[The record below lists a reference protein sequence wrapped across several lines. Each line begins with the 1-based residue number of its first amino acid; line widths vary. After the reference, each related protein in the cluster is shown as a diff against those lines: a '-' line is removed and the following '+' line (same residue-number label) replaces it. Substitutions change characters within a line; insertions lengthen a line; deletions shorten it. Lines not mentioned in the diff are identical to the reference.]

1 VNGQDRQVPAIARTS
16 GPEALRDCALVVSQ
30 GCAGQPVSS
39 GLWKVPR
46 RALLVLPLAAQAAD
60 PLAAVMAAFR
70 AVRESRA
77 SFVEEKEVP
86 ELDRPIVSRGTLA
99 WRAPDRL
106 EKRTTE
112 PAPELFLVEGD
123 RLTLERPQRG
133 LRETIALDTAPE
145 IRPLVEALR
154 ATLAGDLATLRQHHD
169 VSFSGDTTQWRIV
182 LVPRSLRLRGA
193 VQRITL
199 EGSVGFLAV
208 VETQGNEGRTR
219 LMANPVP

>member
-1 VNGQDRQVPAIARTS
+1 MTGKEGRGRELPRTPSFFWPLGTDSRGPAVARRT
-16 GPEALRDCALVVSQ
+16 V
-30 GCAGQPVSS
+30 
-39 GLWKVPR
+39 
-46 RALLVLPLAAQAAD
+46 LVLPLAAQAAD
-60 PLAAVMAAFR
+60 PIAAVMAALRGNREAR
-70 AVRESRA
+70 AT
-77 SFVEEKEVP
+77 FVEERELP
-86 ELDRPIVSRGTLA
+86 ELERPIVSRGTLA

-106 EKRTTE
+106 EKRTVE

-154 ATLAGDLATLRQHHD
+154 ATLAGDIATLRQHHE
-169 VSFSGDTTQWRIV
+169 VSVSGDTTRWRIV
-182 LVPRSLRLRGA
+182 LVPRSPRLRGA

-199 EGSVGFLAV
+199 EGSGGFLAV

-219 LMANPVP
+219 LMATPAR

>member
-1 VNGQDRQVPAIARTS
+1 VTGQDRSVFVISRKS
-16 GPEALRDCALVVSQ
+16 ALKTQRDCGGEPA
-30 GCAGQPVSS
+30 SS

-46 RALLVLPLAAQAAD
+46 RAVLVLPLAAQTAD
-60 PLAAVMAAFR
+60 PLGSVMAAFR
-70 AVRESRA
+70 AVPSSNA
-77 SFVEEKEVP
+77 TFVEEKEVP

-154 ATLAGDLATLRQHHD
+154 ATLAGDIATLRQHHE
-169 VSFSGDTTQWRIV
+169 VSFSGEPARWRIV

-199 EGSVGFLAV
+199 EGSAGFLAM

-219 LMANPVP
+219 LMASPVP

>member
-1 VNGQDRQVPAIARTS
+1 MGTDGRGLCLARR
-16 GPEALRDCALVVSQ
+16 G
-30 GCAGQPVSS
+30 
-39 GLWKVPR
+39 
-46 RALLVLPLAAQAAD
+46 LLVLPLAAQAPDA
-60 PLAAVMAAFR
+60 LAAVMAALR
-70 AVRESRA
+70 GNREVRA
-77 SFVEEKEVP
+77 SFVEEKEVA
-86 ELDRPIVSRGTLA
+86 ELERPLISRGTLA

-106 EKRTTE
+106 EKRTIE

-133 LRETIALDTAPE
+133 ISETIALDAAPE

-154 ATLAGDLATLRQHHD
+154 ATLAGDIATLRQHHE
-169 VSFSGDTTQWRIV
+169 VSFSGDTARWRII

-199 EGSVGFLAV
+199 EGAGGFLEV

-219 LMANPVP
+219 LVATPAP

>member
-1 VNGQDRQVPAIARTS
+1 VN
-16 GPEALRDCALVVSQ
+16 ALATT
-30 GCAGQPVSS
+30 
-39 GLWKVPR
+39 R
-46 RALLVLPLAAQAAD
+46 RAVLVLPLAAQAAD

-70 AVRESRA
+70 AVPSSSA

-106 EKRTTE
+106 EKRTIE

-154 ATLAGDLATLRQHHD
+154 ATLAGDIATLRQYHE
-169 VSFSGDTTQWRIV
+169 VSFSGDPARWRIV

-199 EGSVGFLAV
+199 EGSGGFLAV

-219 LMANPVP
+219 LMASPAP

>member
-1 VNGQDRQVPAIARTS
+1 V
-16 GPEALRDCALVVSQ
+16 
-30 GCAGQPVSS
+30 
-39 GLWKVPR
+39 
-46 RALLVLPLAAQAAD
+46 LVLPLAAQAPD
-60 PLAAVMAAFR
+60 PLAAVMAALR
-70 AVRESRA
+70 AVPESRA

-106 EKRTTE
+106 EKRTLE
-112 PAPELFLVEGD
+112 PAPEVFLVEGD

-154 ATLAGDLATLRQHHD
+154 STLAGDIATLRQHHE
-169 VSFSGDTTQWRIV
+169 VSFSGTTAQWRIT

-199 EGSVGFLAV
+199 EGRGGFLAL
-208 VETQGNEGRTR
+208 VETQGNDGRTR
-219 LMANPVP
+219 LMATPAP

>member
-1 VNGQDRQVPAIARTS
+1 LPA
-16 GPEALRDCALVVSQ
+16 RDTIGEDITPRPSA
-30 GCAGQPVSS
+30 AT
-39 GLWKVPR
+39 R
-46 RALLVLPLAAQAAD
+46 RALLAFPLAARATDALAAQTSDSLVAQAQDAFATSAAD

-123 RLTLERPQRG
+123 SLTLERPQRG

-154 ATLAGDLATLRQHHD
+154 ATLAGDIATLRQHHD

-199 EGSVGFLAV
+199 EGSGAFLAV
-208 VETQGNEGRTR
+208 VETHGNEGRTR
-219 LMANPVP
+219 LMASPAP